1 MLEERIAVLEG
12 RSGSAASTRN
22 ETITTGS
29 HAYSDDS
36 VQDPSPN
43 PEPNPLTLGFGVL
56 SSCAAS
62 EPHYFG
68 FSAGLSLAHF
78 MQIAMDSGKH
88 VGSQVSLPMLADRPF
103 SNQLPTAQ
111 TPLAS
116 LPTYADGSRFI
127 KAYLSTTHRLY
138 PFLDRIGL
146 WTLHREQT
154 LVTDESH
161 KPSEL
166 DLVVLH
172 LVYSIGS
179 RCLQLTDVSTVRKD
193 IPEGHFMSAMK
204 QIPDAIRFTSIR
216 SIEIVLL
223 LVLHS
228 MRSPSG
234 WSGQCSDV
242 D

>member
-1 MLEERIAVLEG
+1 MLEERIATLESQPG
-12 RSGSAASTRN
+12 LTSSITNENPATDSSTYN
-22 ETITTGS
+22 N
-29 HAYSDDS
+29 DS
-36 VQDPSPN
+36 VQNLSRN
-43 PEPNPLTLGFGVL
+43 LNYNGLTLGLGVL
-56 SSCAAS
+56 SSCAAA

-78 MQIAMDSGKH
+78 MQIAMDSEKNSA
-88 VGSQVSLPMLADRPF
+88 SQVSLPILADRPF

-116 LPTYADGSRFI
+116 LPTYDTGSQFI

-138 PFLDRIGL
+138 PFLNRANL
-146 WTLHREQT
+146 WRLHREQT
-154 LVTDESH
+154 MSHVESF
-161 KPSEL
+161 KASEL

-172 LVYSIGS
+172 LVYGIGS
-179 RCLQLTDVSTVRKD
+179 RCLQLTDVARVGKD

-204 QIPDAIRFTSIR
+204 YIPDAIRFTSIR

-234 WSGQCSDV
+234 LFQTKK
-242 D
+242 